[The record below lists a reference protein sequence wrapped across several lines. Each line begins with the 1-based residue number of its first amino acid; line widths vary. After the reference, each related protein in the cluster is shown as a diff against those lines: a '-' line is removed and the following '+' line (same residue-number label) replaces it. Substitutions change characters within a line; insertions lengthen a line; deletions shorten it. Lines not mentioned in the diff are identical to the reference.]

1 LALAV
6 VAFAPLQAQTLRPEI
21 VTGTLLGGAAGAVI
35 GHNSGD
41 LRNNGWRGAAIG
53 AGAGL
58 LLGSLAAQAN
68 DRHYSTQVPV
78 PDAPRTY
85 VYREAPVY
93 YRAPG
98 RWAHP
103 GSAYHGY
110 GGYYQRPVYYGNAGY
125 YGDVA
130 YEDGSSERGD
140 YRANGLLLGALAGGV
155 IGHNSGDLRHNGWR
169 GAAIGAG
176 LGYLLG
182 SVAEHNARQRE
193 AREAQ
198 TPVTQTAP
206 ANAAPAAPATD
217 APAVTAPVATPSSG
231 SSMSAANSLCGRK

>member
-1 LALAV
+1 MKKIFALALAV
-6 VAFAPLQAQTLRPEI
+6 VAFAPVQAQTLRPEI

-41 LRNNGWRGAAIG
+41 LHHNGWRGAAIG

-68 DRHYSTQVPV
+68 DRYYSTQVPV

-85 VYREAPVY
+85 VYREAPAY
-93 YRAPG
+93 YRE
-98 RWAHP
+98 
-103 GSAYHGY
+103 
-110 GGYYQRPVYYGNAGY
+110 PVFAT
-125 YGDVA
+125 GD
-130 YEDGSSERGD
+130 SERGD
-140 YRANGLLLGALAGGV
+140 YRTNGLLLGALAGGI

-193 AREAQ
+193 ALESQTVMAQ
-198 TPVTQTAP
+198 TTP
-206 ANAAPAAPATD
+206 AYAAPVANEND
-217 APAVTAPVATPSSG
+217 APAVTASAATPSSG
-231 SSMSAANSLCGRK
+231 SSMSAANSLFGRK